1 MKNVKSRF
9 NVLYL
14 LQKSKLAFLIS
25 IFLIILESTS
35 LSLSGL
41 KLVDTIQGI
50 VDSDYQKA
58 VYATVIGLLCNL
70 LYWVFSFLNGL
81 LTNKIQ
87 KSAMYFYRS
96 QIAKKIRNQSSSI
109 DQGNFISTL
118 NNNSVQIEDA
128 LDSFFTVCNF
138 TIWAVIHLI
147 ALFSVH
153 YLFAIW
159 AVIFFFLNMSVSKIL
174 KKPAEKNEQKRSKN
188 LELYLNESSDII
200 RGFDVWNLY
209 NAKKKMRDRLCEH
222 NEKFEIER
230 KKINDNSVLF
240 EKITSALSALLGNSQ
255 YLFALLLISMGIV
268 APGVIM
274 GVMVLSGRF
283 LQALSLVSS
292 EAVKISGYNH
302 IIDEKLSGDLEA
314 DETLSDFD
322 GFDIEVKSL
331 EFGYTEKPVLKI
343 PKLRFEYGK
352 KYAII
357 GPSGSGKSTLSN
369 IIMKR
374 ELDYKGEVLFGGKNL
389 KDLNEFCLFHHMG
402 FMTQK
407 PYVFNDTI
415 LNNIT
420 LGESY
425 DTSLVKEA
433 VEESRLEDF
442 SDKLEYALSN
452 NGGNISG
459 GQAQRIAIARE
470 VIHDHEVMV
479 FDEAVNA
486 LDQRLVR
493 EVVNIL
499 LKKKATVIFIAHN
512 LDRDMLS
519 EFDEVIDMSKVNE
532 CYGESV

>member
-1 MKNVKSRF
+1 MRNEKSPKF

-14 LQKSKLAFLIS
+14 LQTSKLSVALS
-25 IFLIILESTS
+25 IFFSILSTGVSVIASLKCADILKFIIALDYKQSIYS
-35 LSLSGL
+35 
-41 KLVDTIQGI
+41 VFTIMVLFQI
-50 VDSDYQKA
+50 SSA
-58 VYATVIGLLCNL
+58 LGLLMKRQENRA
-70 LYWVFSFLNGL
+70 
-81 LTNKIQ
+81 KQ
-87 KSAMYFYRS
+87 AAMFFYRNKVADKLRS
-96 QIAKKIRNQSSSI
+96 RSSSI

-118 NNNSVQIEDA
+118 NNDSVQVDKA
-128 LDSFFTVCNF
+128 LDSFFVICESITG
-138 TIWAVIHLI
+138 AVLPFIG
-147 ALFSVH
+147 LFSIH
-153 YLFAIW
+153 YFVAAGAVVLFL
-159 AVIFFFLNMSVSKIL
+159 LNMAVPKVL
-174 KKPAEKNEQKRSKN
+174 KKPAEKNEEKRSKN
-188 LELYLNESSDII
+188 LELYLNETSDII

-209 NAKKKMRDRLCEH
+209 NAKSRMEKKLCEYS
-222 NEKFEIER
+222 EEFETER
-230 KKINDNSVLF
+230 KKVNDKSLFFDSVAVLF
-240 EKITSALSALLGNSQ
+240 STFGQSVQ
-255 YLFALLLISMGIV
+255 YLFVVFLVSVGIV
-268 APGVIM
+268 VPGAAFSV
-274 GVMVLSGRF
+274 GDLLGKF
-283 LQALSLVSS
+283 FNSLVFFIG
-292 EAVKISGYNH
+292 EVVKISGYNY
-302 IIDEKLSGDLEA
+302 IIDEKLSGDLEV
-314 DETLSDFD
+314 DETLSDFN

-343 PKLRFEYGK
+343 PKLKFEYGK

-369 IIMKR
+369 ILMKR

-389 KDLNEFCLFHHMG
+389 KDLNEFCLFHHVG

-442 SDKLEYALSN
+442 SDKLEYVLSN

-499 LKKKATVIFIAHN
+499 LEKKATIIFIAHN
-512 LDRDMLS
+512 LDKDMLS

-532 CYGESV
+532 CYGD

>member
-1 MKNVKSRF
+1 MRNEKSPKF

-14 LQKSKLAFLIS
+14 LQTSKFELS
-25 IFLIILESTS
+25 IYFFLII
-35 LSLSGL
+35 SGAISSSVSAL
-41 KLVDTIQGI
+41 KLIDVVQGI
-50 VDSDYQKA
+50 VVSDYQKA
-58 VYATVIGLLCNL
+58 IRLTILSMLFFL
-70 LYWVFSFLNGL
+70 LYCVFSFLSML
-81 LTNKIQ
+81 LQNKILE
-87 KSAMYFYRS
+87 SSMYFYKS
-96 QIAKKIRNQSSSI
+96 QIAKKIRSQSSSI
-109 DQGNFISTL
+109 DQGSFISML
-118 NNNSVQIEDA
+118 NNDTEQIGAALYNFLGVCECAVWVVVSVA
-128 LDSFFTVCNF
+128 S
-138 TIWAVIHLI
+138 
-147 ALFSVH
+147 LFSVH

-159 AVIFFFLNMSVSKIL
+159 AVVFFFLNMLVPKIL
-174 KKPAEKNEQKRSKN
+174 KKHAEKNEERRSKN

-209 NAKKKMRDRLCEH
+209 NAKKKMRDKLH
-222 NEKFEIER
+222 DKNKKFEAEQ
-230 KKINDNSVLF
+230 KKINDKSVLF
-240 EKITSALSALLGNSQ
+240 ERISGTISVFLGNFQ
-255 YLFALLLISMGIV
+255 HLFILFLISKEIV
-268 APGVIM
+268 MPGAFM
-274 GVMVLSGRF
+274 GVAVLSGRF
-283 LQALSLVSS
+283 FGVLSELSNS
-292 EAVKISGYNH
+292 ILKISGYNY
-302 IIDEKLSGDLEA
+302 IIDEKLSGDLEV

-369 IIMKR
+369 ILMKR

-499 LKKKATVIFIAHN
+499 LEKKATIIFIAHN

-532 CYGESV
+532 CYGD

>member
-1 MKNVKSRF
+1 MKNKF
-9 NVLYL
+9 NIFYL
-14 LQKSKLAFLIS
+14 LQKSKFSTFLS
-25 IFLIILESTS
+25 IFFGVIATGLSVFASLKYKDILKFIIALDYEQSFYS
-35 LSLSGL
+35 LFTIMVLFQISSGFSLL
-41 KLVDTIQGI
+41 RKRQE
-50 VDSDYQKA
+50 
-58 VYATVIGLLCNL
+58 
-70 LYWVFSFLNGL
+70 
-81 LTNKIQ
+81 NKTKQ
-87 KSAMYFYRS
+87 SAMLFYRDRV
-96 QIAKKIRNQSSSI
+96 ADKIRAQSSSI

-118 NNNSVQIEDA
+118 NNDSVQVDKA
-128 LDSFFTVCNF
+128 LDSFFVICESITG
-138 TIWAVIHLI
+138 AVLPFIGLFSLHYLI
-147 ALFSVH
+147 AAGAVVLF
-153 YLFAIW
+153 L
-159 AVIFFFLNMSVSKIL
+159 LNMIIPKVL
-174 KKPAEKNEQKRSKN
+174 KKPAEKNEEKRSKN
-188 LELYLNESSDII
+188 LELYLNETSDII

-209 NAKKKMRDRLCEH
+209 NAKKQMEKKLCEYSKSY
-222 NEKFEIER
+222 EAEER
-230 KKINDNSVLF
+230 KINNKTVLF
-240 EKITSALSALLGNSQ
+240 SIITLLFSMSAQSIQ
-255 YLFALLLISMGIV
+255 YLFV
-268 APGVIM
+268 V
-274 GVMVLSGRF
+274 F
-283 LQALSLVSS
+283 LVSVGVVVPGAVFSVGDLLGKFFSSLMTFAS
-292 EAVKISGYNH
+292 EIIKISGYNH
-302 IIDEKLSGDLEA
+302 IIDEKLSGDLEV

-369 IIMKR
+369 ILMKR

-499 LKKKATVIFIAHN
+499 LEKKATVIFIAHN